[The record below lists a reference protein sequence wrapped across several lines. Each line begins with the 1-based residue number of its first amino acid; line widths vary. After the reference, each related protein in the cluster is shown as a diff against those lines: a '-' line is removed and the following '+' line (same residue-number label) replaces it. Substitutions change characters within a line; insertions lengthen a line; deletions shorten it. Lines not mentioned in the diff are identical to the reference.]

1 MQLVIVAPTG
11 ILCRTTIDSISL
23 PGEAGAFTVLP
34 RHAPIIAR
42 LAAGTVRYEEQGK
55 TEPAIEDLI
64 KLADFFEVSI
74 DVLLGH
80 NQPSE
85 NVSSDAVDELVF
97 QIMKKLSEK
106 DKIRALGY
114 VQALAQQDYPY

>member
-1 MQLVIVAPTG
+1 MFRLKEIREEKG
-11 ILCRTTIDSISL
+11 ILQKD
-23 PGEAGAFTVLP
+23 
-34 RHAPIIAR
+34 
-42 LAAGTVRYEEQGK
+42 LAAALNRTRACISSWEQGK

-64 KLADFFEVSI
+64 KLADFFEISI

-80 NQPSE
+80 NQSCE
-85 NVSSDAVDELVF
+85 NSSSDAVDQLVF
-97 QIMKKLSEK
+97 QIMKKLPDK

>member
-11 ILCRTTIDSISL
+11 ILSRTTIDSISL

-55 TEPAIEDLI
+55 TERINISGGFVRVHDDRIEVCAELSGGTDKNDLQTDDRI
-64 KLADFFEVSI
+64 QS
-74 DVLLGH
+74 
-80 NQPSE
+80 
-85 NVSSDAVDELVF
+85 
-97 QIMKKLSEK
+97 
-106 DKIRALGY
+106 
-114 VQALAQQDYPY
+114 